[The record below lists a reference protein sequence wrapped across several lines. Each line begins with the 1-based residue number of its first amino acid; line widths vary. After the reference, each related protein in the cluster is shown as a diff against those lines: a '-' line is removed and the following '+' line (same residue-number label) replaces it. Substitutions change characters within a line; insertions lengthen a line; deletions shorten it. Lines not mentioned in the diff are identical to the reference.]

1 MELRY
6 DSREHIM
13 HIADGSQFLCDKGFD
28 DYETR
33 RPQLASAIP
42 IQHGELKDMDCVHCH
57 NTYQSLGSTQV

>member
-1 MELRY
+1 
-6 DSREHIM
+6 M

-57 NTYQSLGSTQV
+57 NTYQS